1 MGCICSKCPS
11 GSQTQAPG
19 DSNLPA
25 TFDLSYYLAGV
36 RVDPELQVVD
46 SSLHGR
52 ASRVIDSVAHGVH
65 GRSLPFN
72 SVRDATG
79 SITDFNHE
87 IVKVI
92 LQSKKDIW
100 RNNDLLSLVNEY
112 FEYSEQISGP
122 IAALDNCLKRAR
134 NRQLLI
140 RAALLRYEEESKNG
154 IEGNDG
160 GRYVKTL
167 QELRN
172 FKEAGDLFTEEF
184 FTLFQAVYE
193 QQLQMFQKLLLK
205 KHDLH
210 TKLKQCKVY
219 RKVANIIFAAIFLAV
234 IVCSVVA
241 VAVAAP
247 AWVAALAA
255 AASGPAGGVG
265 NWFNS
270 LFMKFE
276 NALKDQKEL
285 VTLMGG
291 FTNINIEDLGT
302 IACLIDKL
310 EIRIQEL
317 LSNADFVL
325 GQDEAVKIMIDEITK
340 KMSNFTELIDD
351 LTTRT
356 EKYSRDLTTMKMV
369 VLRRIMR
376 DPGSST
382 SSSRQVSSFPGSL

>member
-1 MGCICSKCPS
+1 MGGICSKCS
-11 GSQTQAPG
+11 SIG
-19 DSNLPA
+19 
-25 TFDLSYYLAGV
+25 LSYYLAGV
-36 RVDPELQVVD
+36 RVDPELRVVD

-52 ASRVIDSVAHGVH
+52 ASRVIDSVAHGVQ

-72 SVRDATG
+72 SVRNATG
-79 SITDFNHE
+79 SITDFNHK
-87 IVKVI
+87 IAKVI

-140 RAALLRYEEESKNG
+140 RAALLQYEEESKNG
-154 IEGNDG
+154 IEGDDG

-172 FKEAGDLFTEEF
+172 FQKAGDLFTEEF
-184 FTLFQAVYE
+184 FTLFPAVYE

-210 TKLKQCKVY
+210 TKLKQFKVH
-219 RKVANIIFAAIFLAV
+219 RKVANIIFVATFLAV

-241 VAVAAP
+241 AAVAAP

-255 AASGPAGGVG
+255 AASGPDGGVG

-270 LFMKFE
+270 LFKKFE
-276 NALKDQKEL
+276 NALNDQKEL
-285 VTLMGG
+285 VTLMDG

-302 IACLIDKL
+302 IAYLIEKL
-310 EIRIQEL
+310 EIRIQES
-317 LSNADFVL
+317 LSNADFAL
-325 GQDEAVKIMIDEITK
+325 RHDEAVKIMMDEITK
-340 KMSNFTELIDD
+340 KMSNFTESIDD

-356 EKYSRDLTTMKMV
+356 EKYSQDLMTMKKV
-369 VLRRIMR
+369 ILRRIMR
-376 DPGSST
+376 DPGT
-382 SSSRQVSSFPGSL
+382 S